1 MESSWSCHEPNNN
14 FLVDTLAPWL
24 NRMSLSCML
33 SQLREYVDKN
43 RIGSP
48 PLAADD
54 PLLLHMMRGMALSAK
69 NVGVHYNVIGVLDLN
84 CT

>member
-1 MESSWSCHEPNNN
+1 
-14 FLVDTLAPWL
+14 
-24 NRMSLSCML
+24 MS
-33 SQLREYVDKN
+33 SQLREYVNKN

-54 PLLLHMMRGMALSAK
+54 PLLLHMMRGMTLSAK
-69 NVGVHYNVIGVLDLN
+69 NVGVHYNVIEVPDLN